1 MGAYGAFWRNYFN
14 FSGRSTRSEFWWPYI
29 INIVIVA
36 VLGMLAGTQSSHWW
50 TAPFGIATVVFGL
63 LIIIP
68 MWSLIVRRVRDTD
81 VEHVVVWSI
90 VAIIFDIVSFVFGFI
105 PTKQFGNR

>member
-29 INIVIVA
+29 INIVIA
-36 VLGMLAGTQSSHWW
+36 LILGFLAGPQSSHWW
-50 TAPFGIATVVFGL
+50 KAPFVNATLVYGF

-68 MWSLIVRRVRDTD
+68 MWAMIVRRVRDTG
-81 VEHVVVWSI
+81 VKHVVLWGVLGVI
-90 VAIIFDIVSFVFGFI
+90 FNIIAFIFGFI
-105 PTKQFGNR
+105 PTNQFK

>member
-14 FSGRSTRSEFWWPYI
+14 FSGRSTRSEFWVPYI
-29 INIVIVA
+29 LNIVIA
-36 VLGMLAGTQSSHWW
+36 LVLGFLAGPQSSHWW

-68 MWSLIVRRVRDTD
+68 MWALIIRRVRDTG
-81 VEHVVVWSI
+81 VKHVVLWGVLGVI
-90 VAIIFDIVSFVFGFI
+90 FNIIALIFGFI
-105 PTKQFGNR
+105 PTNQFK